1 MGNRLL
7 TASVVA
13 AVSIAALVGCAEPP
27 SSPGSSPSAAGEYC
41 ARMVTNSGGLE
52 DRSFNQSSWA
62 GLKKAKADEGIDVQ
76 ALVST
81 GETDLAPNVEQAVD
95 SGCQFVL
102 TVGYELADATTT
114 AAESN
119 PDVHFS

>member
-13 AVSIAALVGCAEPP
+13 VISVAALVGCAEAP
-27 SSPGSSPSAAGEYC
+27 SSTGTSSDAAGDYC

-62 GLKKAKADEGIDVQ
+62 GLQKAEKDAGIEV
-76 ALVST
+76 
-81 GETDLAPNVEQAVD
+81 
-95 SGCQFVL
+95 
-102 TVGYELADATTT
+102 
-114 AAESN
+114 
-119 PDVHFS
+119 